1 MKPGA
6 LRSLVLISALL
17 PNLSNAADVSENSW
31 YQAGREAVA
40 KARQQLPP
48 RGRAHNV
55 ILFIGDGMGVPTVTA
70 ARILEGQQQGQP
82 GEEHALS
89 FERFPWLAL
98 AKTYNTNQQVPDS
111 AGTMTAMVTGVK
123 TGAGILSLDE
133 TARRGDMTRV
143 AESRI
148 PTLFEQAEA
157 RGLATGLVTTT
168 RVTHATPA
176 ALYAHS
182 PDRDWES
189 DAKLPEAARRAG
201 FPDIALQMIDF
212 PSGTEPKGPS
222 KGLDVVLGG
231 GRAVFVPPKEKGT
244 RGDRRNLVAEWQTR
258 HPTGSLPRSR
268 TELLA
273 LDPKDTTQVLGL
285 FSASHM
291 DFEADR
297 VAGKVDQPSLA
308 EMTGFAIDVLSK
320 NEKGYVLMVE
330 GGRIDHA
337 HHMNNAR
344 RALVDTLAFADAV
357 QTAVDRT
364 NAAETLLVVTAD
376 HGHVITIGG
385 FPTRGNPILGLVV
398 DNDREGEPQE
408 TPSRDLTG
416 KPYTTLSYANGPG
429 YHGASD
435 AQREGAKTF
444 PHAPRESK
452 GIRRGRAKLAKVDTQ
467 SLDYLQ
473 EATVPLAYESHSGED
488 VPVYAHG
495 PGASLFRGV
504 VEQSYLYHAIRE
516 ALGWDA
522 PARTDPA
529 QGRGATAPKPEPGR

>member
-6 LRSLVLISALL
+6 LCSLILISALL

-82 GEEHALS
+82 GEEHVLS

-133 TARRGDMTRV
+133 TARRGDVTRV

-231 GRAVFVPPKEKGT
+231 GRAVFVPPKK
-244 RGDRRNLVAEWQTR
+244 
-258 HPTGSLPRSR
+258 
-268 TELLA
+268 
-273 LDPKDTTQVLGL
+273 
-285 FSASHM
+285 
-291 DFEADR
+291 
-297 VAGKVDQPSLA
+297 
-308 EMTGFAIDVLSK
+308 
-320 NEKGYVLMVE
+320 
-330 GGRIDHA
+330 
-337 HHMNNAR
+337 
-344 RALVDTLAFADAV
+344 
-357 QTAVDRT
+357 
-364 NAAETLLVVTAD
+364 
-376 HGHVITIGG
+376 
-385 FPTRGNPILGLVV
+385 
-398 DNDREGEPQE
+398 
-408 TPSRDLTG
+408 
-416 KPYTTLSYANGPG
+416 
-429 YHGASD
+429 
-435 AQREGAKTF
+435 
-444 PHAPRESK
+444 
-452 GIRRGRAKLAKVDTQ
+452 RGRA
-467 SLDYLQ
+467 
-473 EATVPLAYESHSGED
+473 ATGETWSRSGRPAIPPE
-488 VPVYAHG
+488 VSRAAARSYWRSIRKTPHRSS
-495 PGASLFRGV
+495 ASFRRRTWI
-504 VEQSYLYHAIRE
+504 SKPT
-516 ALGWDA
+516 ALR
-522 PARTDPA
+522 ARSTSRHLP
-529 QGRGATAPKPEPGR
+529 R